1 MLQLWRW
8 RWLYT
13 QLDQALGNSACA
25 SKCHCWSRSA
35 YCLVCCTASCG
46 RYTLNGGRGSVGVRE
61 CERAGRSVGAVVAG
75 RRRGCDDEKVDGVG
89 CEVRHF
95 PTSALLTTNRQ
106 LESRR
111 DGRCEH
117 CYSLHAHT
125 YSCLGIREIKVV
137 ALFNAPKKRE
147 KEGERERERERKK
160 GVKGEGGRQPMKAAN
175 NRAVGQEVL
184 GESESDMSE

>member
-1 MLQLWRW
+1 MWV
-8 RWLYT
+8 Y
-13 QLDQALGNSACA
+13 
-25 SKCHCWSRSA
+25 
-35 YCLVCCTASCG
+35 
-46 RYTLNGGRGSVGVRE
+46 GSVSVRE
-61 CERAGRSVGAVVAG
+61 GVWGRWW
-75 RRRGCDDEKVDGVG
+75 RDDGGDATMKRSTGWG

-137 ALFNAPKKRE
+137 ALFNAPKQRE